1 MYKQH
6 FFILEPYQLQQI
18 EKLFK
23 EKINNSYVI
32 LTQSKGYCDIAQ
44 YSDKFQTVKLICVR
58 EENLSLELELK

>member
-6 FFILEPYQLQQI
+6 FFILELYQLEQI

-23 EKINNSYVI
+23 ERINNSYVI
-32 LTQSKGYCDIAQ
+32 LTSSKGYCDIAQ